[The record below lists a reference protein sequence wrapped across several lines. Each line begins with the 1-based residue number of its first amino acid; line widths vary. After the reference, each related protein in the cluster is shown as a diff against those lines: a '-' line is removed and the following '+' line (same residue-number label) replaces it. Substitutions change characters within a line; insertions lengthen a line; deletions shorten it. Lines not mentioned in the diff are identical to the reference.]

1 MYNMPLNGGTI
12 VMNGQDIEKEL
23 SLKGIIQDSNTTIEL
38 LKVGHGPEYVYKLTF
53 QKDAFSSHF
62 LTSGTSDSPPS
73 VLIIKILTHNLLRYT
88 DDETKKMSIREDTSQ
103 FQHEVDIHK
112 HLSSLTTTNPYPIC
126 PSFLYSKQTK
136 LGINITAGNLDAIIL
151 EKLNE
156 TNQSYKKKTVNLY
169 DYLTQDSMK
178 KVQTEYYEKY
188 YKAGGRTLGMDIVFW
203 KNFKFDDTT
212 QTIIFMEYAPCETLD
227 YTLNNVKDSDINA
240 YISNL
245 YGMPLPFDKTHK
257 TLTTRKASFSCFVLL
272 FVSILLLREGII
284 HGDLHEG
291 NVLIC
296 KRENGKIDAVV
307 IDFGR
312 SAFINDVYIRAPI
325 LDMKKHN
332 DESVTPI
339 KTEANSTSQVLTP
352 DLAMEKYRKDT
363 LMEKYK
369 DTILKPIIDI
379 FDEISTG
386 DPNGPEDMTQYF
398 DKLRTEG
405 DFVKAALASTMCCG
419 NTQVS
424 MFQFYMEALDAKS
437 KYPPYSDI
445 FNYYILQRSYDFNK
459 LIREALDA
467 RTRFY
472 TTLTT
477 KTTTTQRATERER
490 ERAGSI
496 KHDSFREV
504 SKQVKEGP
512 NDLPSEL
519 MKNGTFLEDVKVWMV
534 TNMKGASDNDKRRFM
549 RKWEW
554 EYKRQQKQKETSSS
568 LSSLSPS
575 LTAGGKGIKRCY
587 YNYKKTQRGRINKT
601 YSKKIKRLK
610 RKTKRRTR
618 QFISF

>member
-23 SLKGIIQDSNTTIEL
+23 SLKGIIQDSNTAIEL

-212 QTIIFMEYAPCETLD
+212 QTIIFMEYAPCETLE

-272 FVSILLLREGII
+272 YVSILLLREGII
-284 HGDLHEG
+284 HGDLHKG

-312 SAFINDVYIRAPI
+312 SAFINNVYIRAPI
-325 LDMKKHN
+325 LDM
-332 DESVTPI
+332 E
-339 KTEANSTSQVLTP
+339 E
-352 DLAMEKYRKDT
+352 
-363 LMEKYK
+363 YK
-369 DTILKPIIDI
+369 DTKLKPIIDI

-386 DPNGPEDMTQYF
+386 DPNRPVDMTQYF
-398 DKLRTEG
+398 DKLITG
-405 DFVKAALASTMCCG
+405 GNFVKAALASTMCCG
-419 NTQVS
+419 NTEVS
-424 MFQFYMEALDAKS
+424 MFQFYMEKLDAES
-437 KYPPYSDI
+437 EYPPYSDI
-445 FNYYILQRSYDFNK
+445 FNYYILQRLYDFNE
-459 LIREALDA
+459 LIGDALDA